1 MYRFLYLV
9 ESVVDN
15 LVESSRFDDSLGFG
29 HVLLGLIDLR
39 LDHLF
44 GFHLYHLG
52 LFGGKGRRHG
62 WF

>member
-1 MYRFLYLV
+1 
-9 ESVVDN
+9 
-15 LVESSRFDDSLGFG
+15 
-29 HVLLGLIDLR
+29 

-52 LFGGKGRRHG
+52 LFGGEGRRHG